1 MPYTKQLIMK
11 NLQYVTTAVT
21 TVLITL
27 ITVVVILTMGHDR
40 TANIILG
47 VMLIIGLF
55 VFAGATMRNT
65 ADKRPKK
72 RRGI

>member
-1 MPYTKQLIMK
+1 MK
-11 NLQYVTTAVT
+11 NLAYLTTAVT

-27 ITVVVILTMGHDR
+27 ITAVVILTMGHDR

-55 VFAGATMRNT
+55 VFAGVAMRNT
-65 ADKRPKK
+65 GDKRPKK
-72 RRGI
+72 RKGI